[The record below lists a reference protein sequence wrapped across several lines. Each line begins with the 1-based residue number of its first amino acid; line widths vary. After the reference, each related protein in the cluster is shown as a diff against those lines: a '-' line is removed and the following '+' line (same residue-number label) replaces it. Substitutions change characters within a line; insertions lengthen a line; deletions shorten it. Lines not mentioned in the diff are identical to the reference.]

1 MACRGSAVRIRYAP
15 LFPKQFFGKV
25 VSCGKLFP
33 QVKTTE
39 VKGLALAIE
48 CAKAAEVIKAED
60 IRVLDLR
67 GISTLTDFMVVCSG
81 SSMPHLKAILRE
93 VNKGVASRTGDTPSH
108 TEGKAVT
115 RWVVL
120 DYFDV
125 MVHILHEEMREVY
138 ALEEL
143 WGDAKE
149 VEWLETDESQ

>member
-15 LFPKQFFGKV
+15 LFQNCFLGKWV
-25 VSCGKLFP
+25 LVATSLT

-39 VKGLALAIE
+39 VKGLELAIE
-48 CAKAAEVIKAED
+48 CAKAAAEIQAED
-60 IRVLDLR
+60 VRILDLR
-67 GISTLTDFMVVCSG
+67 GLSTLTDYMVVCSG
-81 SSMPHLKAILRE
+81 SSMPHLKAILRD
-93 VNKGVASRTGDTPSH
+93 VNKGVAERTGDSPSH
-108 TEGKAVT
+108 SEGKAVT

-125 MVHILHEEMREVY
+125 MVHILHQEMRETY

-149 VEWLETDESQ
+149 VAWAPESDSE

>member
-1 MACRGSAVRIRYAP
+1 
-15 LFPKQFFGKV
+15 
-25 VSCGKLFP
+25 
-33 QVKTTE
+33 VKTTD
-39 VKGLALAIE
+39 VKGLDLAIE
-48 CAKAAEVIKAED
+48 CAKAAEEIQAED
-60 IRVLDLR
+60 IRILDLR
-67 GISTLTDFMVVCSG
+67 GLSSLTDFMVVCSG

-93 VNKGVASRTGDTPSH
+93 VSKGVTARTGDKPSH

-125 MVHILHEEMREVY
+125 MVHILHEEMRETY

-149 VEWLETDESQ
+149 VSWAGSE

>member
-1 MACRGSAVRIRYAP
+1 MN
-15 LFPKQFFGKV
+15 
-25 VSCGKLFP
+25 
-33 QVKTTE
+33 TTD

-48 CAKAAEVIKAED
+48 CAKAAEEIQAED
-60 IRVLDLR
+60 IRILDLR
-67 GISTLTDFMVVCSG
+67 GLSSLTDYMVICSG

-93 VNKGVASRTGDTPSH
+93 VGKGVNARTGDMPSH

-125 MVHILHEEMREVY
+125 MVHILHEEMREIY

-149 VEWLETDESQ
+149 VAWNE

>member
-15 LFPKQFFGKV
+15 LFSKRYFERV
-25 VSCGKLFP
+25 VSCYKLAP
-33 QVKTTE
+33 LVNITE
-39 VKGLALAIE
+39 VKGLELAIE
-48 CAKAAEVIKAED
+48 CARAAEEIKAED
-60 IRVLDLR
+60 IRILDLR
-67 GISTLTDFMVVCSG
+67 GLSSLTDFMVICSG

-93 VNKGVASRTGDTPSH
+93 VSKGVVARTGDSPSH

-125 MVHILHEEMREVY
+125 MVHILHEEMRETY

-149 VEWLETDESQ
+149 VEWAPAEGE